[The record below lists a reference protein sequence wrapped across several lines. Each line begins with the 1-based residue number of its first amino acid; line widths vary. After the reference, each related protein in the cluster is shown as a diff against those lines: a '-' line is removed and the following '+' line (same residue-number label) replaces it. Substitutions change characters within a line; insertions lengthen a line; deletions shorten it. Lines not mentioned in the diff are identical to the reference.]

1 MVCMGRWM
9 VRKER
14 ATVASKRGWK
24 KERVTGIWMLAS
36 RPRGPFHLPLSDYE
50 NPSPRKTA
58 RHPRH
63 GRRNSLHNTPGDLRL
78 GGDGHRHD
86 GPRLYLSIHTT

>member
-1 MVCMGRWM
+1 MGEWM

-14 ATVASKRGWK
+14 ATVANKRGWK

-50 NPSPRKTA
+50 NPSPRKTQ
-58 RHPRH
+58 RVIH
-63 GRRNSLHNTPGDLRL
+63 GMAAEIAYITPLTTSVLAATGIDMTTLKI
-78 GGDGHRHD
+78 
-86 GPRLYLSIHTT
+86 SIDTMSAL